1 MRWQVLHSKVCS
13 SKPRLPGE
21 IRANPILCLQVR
33 HIGRSTMEDELRIAQ
48 HPRKRYEL
56 STNWS
61 VRCPT
66 LRQDFDAS
74 LKVQPERR
82 RGVRRPPRTACQNHV
97 RIAIWRPE
105 AQTGAP
111 EAARRQPWQAP
122 GARWRAAPA
131 DWTNAPSSRIPNH
144 GGSRGVGSRFCAPLS
159 HGPSDRRR
167 RLATRGLLPSIRPV
181 VDGRARYRGNGS
193 K

>member
-66 LRQDFDAS
+66 FRQNFDAS
-74 LKVQPERR
+74 PKELPERR
-82 RGVRRPPRTACQNHV
+82 RDVRRPARKRHNRNSICNV
-97 RIAIWRPE
+97 RPI
-105 AQTGAP
+105 
-111 EAARRQPWQAP
+111 P
-122 GARWRAAPA
+122 GAEWK
-131 DWTNAPSSRIPNH
+131 IP
-144 GGSRGVGSRFCAPLS
+144 RC
-159 HGPSDRRR
+159 
-167 RLATRGLLPSIRPV
+167 SI
-181 VDGRARYRGNGS
+181 
-193 K
+193 

>member
-66 LRQDFDAS
+66 FRQNSGAS
-74 LKVQPERR
+74 FKEQPN
-82 RGVRRPPRTACQNHV
+82 GVETQGGRLEPRV
-97 RIAIWRPE
+97 RITPE
-105 AQTGAP
+105 
-111 EAARRQPWQAP
+111 WQF
-122 GARWRAAPA
+122 G
-131 DWTNAPSSRIPNH
+131 
-144 GGSRGVGSRFCAPLS
+144 
-159 HGPSDRRR
+159 
-167 RLATRGLLPSIRPV
+167 
-181 VDGRARYRGNGS
+181 